1 MTDGKTVLCTNENI
15 SCGFVIRQSVYG
27 SGDVYIDSDN
37 QKNSPI
43 SAGEFFLIRHSGIR
57 ILFA

>member
-1 MTDGKTVLCTNENI
+1 MRI
-15 SCGFVIRQSVYG
+15 SPAVSS
-27 SGDVYIDSDN
+27 SGNPSMVYIDSDN

-43 SAGEFFLIRHSGIR
+43 AAGEFFLIRHSGIR